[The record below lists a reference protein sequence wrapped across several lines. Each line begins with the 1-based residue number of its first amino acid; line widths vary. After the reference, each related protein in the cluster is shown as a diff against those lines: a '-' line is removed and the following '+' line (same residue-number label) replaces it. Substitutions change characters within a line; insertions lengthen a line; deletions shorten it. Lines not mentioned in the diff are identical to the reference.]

1 MDNNGPNQ
9 AVAALF
15 NDASSDA
22 EMEEMDT
29 NMTEDVPLGKR
40 FLIDLNPD
48 AAAKY
53 RDYLKEQLLSGE
65 GETVVEIGTAIDTV
79 EDEKGLNEA
88 EVSQAEK
95 NHNKLLTSIN
105 CLGTILAHRCDNNC
119 HTRVVMIRSKVEE
132 TNFIEGW
139 ALYTL
144 VCLTTAN
151 LLNAHYF
158 VGAVPFF
165 DKINKAYTKS
175 LCSFAV
181 VMKYENHQTFNA
193 LCRCIER
200 LKPLGVRDSSSPGQF
215 ITRDNSSPAT
225 IHHLRQ
231 FITCDSSS
239 PGQFITCDNS
249 SPATIHHP

>member
-79 EDEKGLNEA
+79 EDEKGKFLLLLIDPFIVFLGLNEA

-132 TNFIEGW
+132 TNFIEVFM
-139 ALYTL
+139 L
-144 VCLTTAN
+144 
-151 LLNAHYF
+151 F
-158 VGAVPFF
+158 
-165 DKINKAYTKS
+165 
-175 LCSFAV
+175 
-181 VMKYENHQTFNA
+181 E
-193 LCRCIER
+193 
-200 LKPLGVRDSSSPGQF
+200 
-215 ITRDNSSPAT
+215 
-225 IHHLRQ
+225 
-231 FITCDSSS
+231 
-239 PGQFITCDNS
+239 
-249 SPATIHHP
+249 